1 MDPRLELTGKRGDMA
16 KARQGPTVAKHTD
29 KGDMF
34 ALLVHAAAS
43 AEQENYPAGQRHALI
58 VIVRAPSPE
67 EALTVAVEGMVNAG
81 WRDHEIAQASKLS
94 ADLDPTELGRIGPS
108 VRDAEATGL
117 SITVLADP
125 ILDKRH

>member
-1 MDPRLELTGKRGDMA
+1 MA
-16 KARQGPTVAKHTD
+16 KAPQEPTVHPHTD

-34 ALLVHAAAS
+34 ALLVHASAS
-43 AEQENYPAGQRHALI
+43 AEQANYPEGQRHALI

-67 EALTVAVEGMVNAG
+67 DALTVAVEGMVQAG

-94 ADLDPTELGRIGPS
+94 SDVDPAELGHLGPS
-108 VRDAEATGL
+108 VADAEATGL